1 MQMLIIFL
9 VVGSLIMLLPIGT
22 SMNIISKAMS
32 LNIVPSISNDKQD
45 YLQRYE
51 QFYKDDSF
59 RENYY
64 NYHKQHHQLEP
75 QQLQIENELQQSIG
89 QEQEQQQ
96 QTSMTESL
104 PQQSTSQQKSPSS
117 ISQEQMHQQQ
127 IVKLKQL
134 LESER

>member
-1 MQMLIIFL
+1 MLNSMIFL
-9 VVGSLIMLLPIGT
+9 LCSLVMLLPFGT
-22 SMNIISKAMS
+22 S
-32 LNIVPSISNDKQD
+32 LNIVSNAMAEEMNP
-45 YLQRYE
+45 YLNNEDSLERYAK
-51 QFYKDDSF
+51 FYNDDSF

-75 QQLQIENELQQSIG
+75 QQLQIENEVQQSIG